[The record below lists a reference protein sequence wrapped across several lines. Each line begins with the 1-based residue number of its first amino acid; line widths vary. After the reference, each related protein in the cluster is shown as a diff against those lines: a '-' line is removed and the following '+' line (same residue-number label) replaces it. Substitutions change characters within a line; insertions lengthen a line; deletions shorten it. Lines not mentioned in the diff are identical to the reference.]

1 MRYLQH
7 STHIFKQTLDTFC
20 GRLLALFSQRGY
32 IKIFKFVIIF
42 CIASFALYNGYWFSW
57 FKWFN
62 VDLVYFDLKRNYN
75 LLIKI
80 LSINKA
86 IFTRQYC
93 SRKSKGL
100 TLCFPFVVNR
110 ESILFVFFFRVNK
123 FSVKH
128 TSCCIIF
135 FLFSFYLFFYQNT
148 QSAHNETEKGQILL
162 QDDID
167 KFV

>member
-110 ESILFVFFFRVNK
+110 ESILFVFF
-123 FSVKH
+123 
-128 TSCCIIF
+128 
-135 FLFSFYLFFYQNT
+135 L
-148 QSAHNETEKGQILL
+148 E
-162 QDDID
+162 
-167 KFV
+167 